1 MSMGFF
7 KSLISRFSGRP
18 VDWDE
23 VEESL
28 LRADLG
34 VPLSM
39 RILDLLQERW
49 GIGADLA
56 ARLAK
61 EQVREA
67 LVECP
72 RFPRPMDGN
81 PVAVLI
87 VGVNGTGKTTST
99 AKLAGWLKSRG
110 HTCLLAAADTFRAAA
125 IEQLQ
130 SWGERLDVPV
140 MSGEYGADPAALCFD
155 AWARAR
161 ARGIQ
166 YLLCDTAGRLHTKDN
181 LMRELE
187 KVARTLAK
195 HDPSAPAE
203 KLLVVDAT
211 TGSNAVVQAREF
223 HNAIRLTGIIL
234 TKLDGSG
241 KGGVAA
247 AISDELGIPTR
258 FIGTGEKI
266 NDFDAFDPE
275 RFVEDMF

>member
-1 MSMGFF
+1 MSKGFF
-7 KSLISRFSGRP
+7 KSLMDRFSGRP

-34 VPLSM
+34 VSLSM
-39 RILDLLQERW
+39 RILDILQERW
-49 GIGADLA
+49 GIGAELA

-61 EQVREA
+61 EQVREV
-67 LVECP
+67 LLDP
-72 RFPRPMDGN
+72 PTFPEPTPQL
-81 PVAVLI
+81 PVVALI
-87 VGVNGTGKTTST
+87 VGVNGTGKTTSS
-99 AKLAGWLKSRG
+99 AKLAGWLRQHG

-130 SWGERLDVPV
+130 LWGDRLDVPV
-140 MSGEYGADPAALCFD
+140 VSGEYGADPAALCFD
-155 AWARAR
+155 AWAHAR
-161 ARGIQ
+161 ARGIE

-187 KVARTLAK
+187 KISRILAK
-195 HDPSAPAE
+195 HDPSAPSE

-223 HNAIRLTGIIL
+223 HKAIGLTGIIL

-241 KGGVAA
+241 RGGVAA
-247 AISDELGIPTR
+247 AIAEELEIPTR
-258 FIGTGEKI
+258 FIGSGEKI
-266 NDFDAFDPE
+266 GDFRVFNPDDFAE
-275 RFVEDMF
+275 EMF